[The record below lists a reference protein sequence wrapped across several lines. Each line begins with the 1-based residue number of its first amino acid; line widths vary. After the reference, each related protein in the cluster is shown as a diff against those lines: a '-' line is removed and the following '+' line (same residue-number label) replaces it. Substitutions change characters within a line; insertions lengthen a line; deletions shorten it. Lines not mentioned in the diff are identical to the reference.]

1 MQWYYKKDGGLVPG
15 GPADETKIR
24 YLIAEK
30 IITPETGL
38 CLASELS
45 HALEHDQWLPARES
59 EFAECFGAAV
69 GDDGN
74 LPRWEVRDFVKWLVI
89 GAISYACFAFVP
101 EELVGLSVIAIC
113 TLFISLIKTLAF
125 VIVRGIQVL
134 TGENIDRNVPGG
146 LLWVFVII
154 LVFGILGAA
163 MNLSSAKPVIYLYP
177 EREMDVRVQLNYDGK
192 LDTTYPAYPEGG
204 WLVTA
209 RPDGTLIDK
218 ADGREYSYLFWD
230 GFYDNK
236 FDFSKG
242 FIVKGTDT
250 ARFLQDTLS
259 AMGLTPREYNE
270 FIVYWLPKM
279 QNNAYNLIA
288 FQGAEYT
295 DHARLT
301 VTPKPDSL
309 LRVFMAFKSVPYP
322 YPIPPQTFPK
332 FERRGFTVIEWGGSD
347 AGDKKLR
354 LW

>member
-1 MQWYYKKDGGLVPG
+1 MQWYYQKDEADGGPF
-15 GPADETKIR
+15 DEER
-24 YLIAEK
+24 VRELIASGS
-30 IITPETGL
+30 IAPETL
-38 CLASELS
+38 IR
-45 HALEHDQWLPARES
+45 HDDTGWLPAGES
-59 EFAECFGAAV
+59 EFAECFRGAAS
-69 GDDGN
+69 GDGDSA
-74 LPRWEVRDFVKWLVI
+74 PRWEIRDFVKWLVI
-89 GAISYACFAFVP
+89 GAISYAWCAFVP
-101 EELVGLSVIAIC
+101 EELGGFIFVIALL
-113 TLFISLIKTLAF
+113 TLFVSFVKALAF
-125 VIVRGIQVL
+125 IIVRGIQAL
-134 TGENIDRNVPGG
+134 TGENIDKKLPNSMGWALGFFG
-146 LLWVFVII
+146 LLLLFSSM
-154 LVFGILGAA
+154 F
-163 MNLSSAKPVIYLYP
+163 LSTGSAKPVIYLYP
-177 EREMDVRVQLNYDGK
+177 EREMDVRVQLEYDGK

-242 FIVKGTDT
+242 FIVKGKDT

-279 QNNAYNLIA
+279 QHNAYNLIA
-288 FQGAEYT
+288 FQGKEYT

-301 VTPKPDSL
+301 ITPKPDSL

-322 YPIPPQTFPK
+322 YPIPPQTFLK

-347 AGDKKLR
+347 AGDKRLR